1 MIRKNDKTYATI
13 ADAAR
18 EFGVSPRTIRD
29 WIERGLIDEPP
40 RLEYGVR
47 IMTYF
52 PLSVSS

>member
-1 MIRKNDKTYATI
+1 MIRKDDKTYATI